1 MKKLTLFAT
10 LIVLSLSVL
19 ANEPKKAKNYS
30 PQVYLT
36 MKKGK
41 LFEFDHGKTKLVKKD
56 ITLVNM
62 TTIHPN
68 GAIDASSG
76 QSLQLKEGQYMT
88 MDGRIRNLNEM
99 YHAPKARK
107 KVVKKKPV
115 VKKCQ
120 CEQKK
125 AAEEEKAAEEKKAA
139 EDKKQ
144 QKPDPK
150 AVDQKAAAQRSDAQK
165 SDDTK
170 CSTAKAP
177 AQKKC

>member
-10 LIVLSLSVL
+10 IIVLSLSVL
-19 ANEPKKAKNYS
+19 ANEPAAKRSS
-30 PQVYLT
+30 PRVYLT

-56 ITLVNM
+56 VTLVNM

-99 YHAPKARK
+99 YHPAKARAKK
-107 KVVKKKPV
+107 KVVAKKKPA
-115 VKKCQ
+115 VKKCD

-125 AAEEEKAAEEKKAA
+125 AAEEKKAV
-139 EDKKQ
+139 EQKQ
-144 QKPDPK
+144 KEQKPEPK
-150 AVDQKAAAQRSDAQK
+150 PTEQKAAQK
-165 SDDTK
+165 TDDVK
-170 CSTAKAP
+170 CPTAKAT